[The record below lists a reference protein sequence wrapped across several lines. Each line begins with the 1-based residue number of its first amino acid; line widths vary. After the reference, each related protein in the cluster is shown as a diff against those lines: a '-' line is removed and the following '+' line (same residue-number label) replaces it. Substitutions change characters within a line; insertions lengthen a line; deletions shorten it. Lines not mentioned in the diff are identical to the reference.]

1 MQVFKNIK
9 IGVFISLVNILIQG
23 VSVLVQN
30 LIARNLGAVDFGYF
44 GVLQTDY
51 TVFCAI
57 ADFGMA
63 TLILAYFGKRATEG
77 RLFTSVLQMRL
88 AMTAITAAAM
98 VIFAFTV
105 RRDHPAFAGELV
117 LALGLLFQHAFFDWY
132 FICGNFWKKLLIS
145 KVLHTISYTTI
156 MGITLYVFRVD
167 SIPAIALAMVA
178 AALPAFGFGVRQ
190 AFTTKVLR
198 IGNHTLKFFKLM
210 LKSASPY
217 ALASVASFAYLPV
230 GLYTV
235 AHYAPDSFL
244 ASYNFA
250 HKLIILASGLMVHF
264 ISSSLITLHQT
275 DSHKLSIRD
284 QAIFTLFIVAV
295 SSPFWLFPEWALR
308 IIFFAAPWTD
318 NLLNASSYCLAY
330 TASYAHGHDFHD
342 AQRKAHLALRF
353 VYQYLWCG
361 KHRRMHLCGTRAQ
374 RREHPAVHAKR
385 RLAADPCP
393 RSLFLEEQAVQPLRP
408 LNPAQRARD
417 GLCPCSPS

>member
-1 MQVFKNIK
+1 LEVFKNIK

-30 LIARNLGAVDFGYF
+30 IIANNLGIVNFGHF
-44 GVLQTDY
+44 GILQSDY
-51 TVFCAI
+51 TIFCAI

-190 AFTTKVLR
+190 AFTAKVLR

-318 NLLNASSYCLAY
+318 NLLNASSYCLRILS
-330 TASYAHGHDFHD
+330 ASLILQAMRMGMISTMLKEKRTWLYGSFISICGVANIAACIYAAHALND
-342 AQRKAHLALRF
+342 ASIPLFTLSGDLLLTL
-353 VYQYLWCG
+353 V
-361 KHRRMHLCGTRAQ
+361 
-374 RREHPAVHAKR
+374 
-385 RLAADPCP
+385 LAAYFLKN
-393 RSLFLEEQAVQPLRP
+393 RRFSL
-408 LNPAQRARD
+408 
-417 GLCPCSPS
+417 